1 MARQRQAAAAPP
13 DPAQPVICIRD
24 LYRIYRMGGSEVR
37 ALDGISLDVER
48 GEFVAVMGPSGSGKS
63 TLMNI
68 LGCLDRPT
76 SGSYQLDGVEIS
88 NLDRDRRAE
97 IRNDKIGFV
106 FQNFN
111 LLARTNALEN
121 VELPLLYS
129 AKADLTDAVRRERAR
144 RCLERVGLAER
155 WDHTSAQLSGGQQQ
169 RVAIARSLVN
179 DPAILLADEPTGN
192 LDSRTSE
199 EVIAIFQALND
210 EGRTVVLITHDT
222 DIAQFAQRIVAFRDG
237 KIISDHAVT
246 DRRRATAGS
255 FADAAPAA
263 GDGSPAAALHPAAA
277 AAPGTEATRNGS
289 PASAAGAAG
298 STLAGAGRGNP

>member
-1 MARQRQAAAAPP
+1 MHATVAHNGHPTHTAVVSAR
-13 DPAQPVICIRD
+13 DV
-24 LYRIYRMGGSEVR
+24 VR
-37 ALDGISLDVER
+37 RYGDGDTAVDALRSVSLEIER
-48 GEFVAVMGPSGSGKS
+48 GRLTAVMGPSGSGKS

-68 LGCLDRPT
+68 VGCLDRPT
-76 SGSYQLDGVEIS
+76 SGSYVLDGVEIS

-129 AKADLTDAVRRERAR
+129 AKTDMTDAERRARAR
-144 RCLERVGLAER
+144 RCLERVGLAQR

-210 EGRTVVLITHDT
+210 EGRTVVLITHDV
-222 DIAQFAQRIVAFRDG
+222 DIAQFAQRVVAFRDG
-237 KIISDHAVT
+237 KIISDHQVA
-246 DRRRATAGS
+246 DRRRAVPGS
-255 FADAAPAA
+255 FEDA
-263 GDGSPAAALHPAAA
+263 
-277 AAPGTEATRNGS
+277 S
-289 PASAAGAAG
+289 PASATPATPAALAAPATPAATAVTADAADEPAAEPAVAGG
-298 STLAGAGRGNP
+298 GRSLR

>member
-1 MARQRQAAAAPP
+1 MARARKSADAPV
-13 DPAQPVICIRD
+13 DPSQPVIRIRD

-37 ALDGISLDVER
+37 ALDGISLDVHR
-48 GEFVAVMGPSGSGKS
+48 GEFVAIMGPSGSGKS

-68 LGCLDRPT
+68 VGCLDRPT
-76 SGSYQLDGVEIS
+76 AGSYVLDGVEIS

-129 AKADLTDAVRRERAR
+129 AKTDLTDAERRARAR

-199 EVIAIFQALND
+199 EVIAIFQALNG

-222 DIAQFAQRIVAFRDG
+222 DIAQFAQRVVAFRDG
-237 KIISDHAVT
+237 KIISDHQVV
-246 DRRRATAGS
+246 DRRRAVAGS
-255 FADAAPAA
+255 FEDAAPAA
-263 GDGSPAAALHPAAA
+263 TPTPEAPETPAGTAAEPVDEPAV
-277 AAPGTEATRNGS
+277 
-289 PASAAGAAG
+289 AAG
-298 STLAGAGRGNP
+298 GRGLP

>member
-1 MARQRQAAAAPP
+1 MARAPQAAAAPV

-37 ALDGISLDVER
+37 ALDGISLDVCR

-76 SGSYQLDGVEIS
+76 AGSYQLDGVEIS

-129 AKADLTDAVRRERAR
+129 AKTDLTDAERRERAR

-199 EVIAIFQALND
+199 EVIAVFQALND
-210 EGRTVVLITHDT
+210 EGRTVVLITHDN

-237 KIISDHAVT
+237 KIIADHPVE
-246 DRRRATAGS
+246 DRRRAAGGT
-255 FADAAPAA
+255 FEEAQPA
-263 GDGSPAAALHPAAA
+263 GAA
-277 AAPGTEATRNGS
+277 AAPG
-289 PASAAGAAG
+289 PAAPAAPPAPAAPADRAEPAVAGA
-298 STLAGAGRGNP
+298 RGNA